1 MVTMGFPSCGVSSAN
16 KGVGQIHMDIQ
27 ELITKLEQI
36 EEQAQRT
43 LEEFPKSLTRE
54 RLRMIIA
61 LARYLRAESS
71 REVLLG
77 LPGADSGESKT
88 APS

>member
-1 MVTMGFPSCGVSSAN
+1 MVLAGSTVSSPQGHRVKQN
-16 KGVGQIHMDIQ
+16 HMDIQ
-27 ELITKLEQI
+27 ELTTKLEQI

-43 LEEFPKSLTRE
+43 LEEFPKSLTKE

-71 REVLLG
+71 REPLLG
-77 LPGADSGESKT
+77 IPGSGIDESKP

>member
-1 MVTMGFPSCGVSSAN
+1 
-16 KGVGQIHMDIQ
+16 MDIQ

-43 LEEFPKSLTRE
+43 LEGFPKSLTKE

-71 REVLLG
+71 REPLLG
-77 LPGADSGESKT
+77 IPGADDDESKP